1 MNSVLTFAKATTKTN
16 IFFQIYSNAHIRKY
30 SHVYIILQSLV
41 YIYTD
46 MSLYTWKIIF
56 KYHNS
61 NLKKIETKLPDFGIC
76 LVLLLASFVFV
87 AIYYWP

>member
-1 MNSVLTFAKATTKTN
+1 
-16 IFFQIYSNAHIRKY
+16 
-30 SHVYIILQSLV
+30 
-41 YIYTD
+41 